1 MQLTLAARPPFS
13 LPAVIRSHGWYQLA
27 PFTTDE
33 ARETLGYVT
42 QLESG
47 RVVALQISGVPD
59 GVRIRLDGDLDDG
72 EQSEVAEQ
80 VVWMLGL
87 EQDLSD
93 FYAQAAQEPKLAH
106 VPAGAH
112 GRVLRSATLFE
123 DVVKTILTTNTAW
136 SGTKRMVKAVVD
148 GFGPADPSE
157 PDRHAFPAPAHLA
170 ATDELTLREAGLGYR
185 APYVYELAQRA
196 AEGDVALE
204 AWKTADL
211 PTPELRKRLLS
222 LKGVGNYAAANILML
237 LGHYDFIPI
246 DSWARMIVSHEWH
259 EGEAVTAADVE
270 SAFAQWDEFKGLAFW
285 FWNWDYYTQA
295 ES

>member
-27 PFTTDE
+27 PFTFDE

-42 QLESG
+42 QLQSG

-59 GVRIRLDGDLDDG
+59 GVQVSLDGDLDDA
-72 EQSEVAEQ
+72 EQSELGQQ
-80 VVWMLGL
+80 VIWMLGL

-93 FYAQAAQEPKLAH
+93 FYAQAAAEPKLAH

-112 GRVLRSATLFE
+112 GRVLRSVTLFE

-136 SGTKRMVKAVVD
+136 SGTKRMVNAVVE
-148 GFGPADPSE
+148 GFGTPHPAEPERRAFPRPAD
-157 PDRHAFPAPAHLA
+157 LA
-170 ATDELTLREAGLGYR
+170 AADELTLREAGLGYR
-185 APYVYELAQRA
+185 APYVYELAQRV
-196 AEGDVALE
+196 AEDDVDLE

-222 LKGVGNYAAANILML
+222 LKGVGNYAAANLLML
-237 LGHYDFIPI
+237 LGRYDFIPI
-246 DSWARMIVSHEWH
+246 DSWARMVVSHEWR
-259 EGEAVTAADVE
+259 EGEPVTAADVE
-270 SAFAQWDEFKGLAFW
+270 AAFARWGEFKGLAFW
-285 FWNWDYYTQA
+285 FWNWDYYAQA
-295 ES
+295 DA